1 MSDLN
6 AVARDIEA
14 DRNIPK
20 GLRASD
26 PTAKRRRRILIVV
39 DAQVDFVMRFG
50 LLSIAGAEAIIVPG
64 LGILASLDSDEYAA
78 VLYTYD
84 THTAA
89 RYLGSLEH
97 LGQPEKGIPG
107 FRLHCEKGTP
117 GWETVFN
124 PRIVPAGIPVFE
136 LEKEVFD
143 AFEKPSAETLVYQ
156 TNADR
161 ERLIGSGIPRDDFY
175 ARLAEMGVDTATVIG
190 VAADYCVKDK
200 IRGLLALGF
209 RVEVIVEATAGIG
222 KDMIQTIEDEF
233 PGQVDVVQARVPD
246 SPPAPVAAND

>member
-6 AVARDIEA
+6 AVAREIEA

-26 PTAKRRRRILIVV
+26 PTAKRRRRILVVV

-50 LLSIAGAEAIIVPG
+50 LLSIAGAEAIVVPG

-78 VLYTYD
+78 VIYTYD

-89 RYLGSLEH
+89 RYLGSQEH
-97 LGQPEKGIPG
+97 LGQPDKGIPG

-161 ERLIGSGIPRDDFY
+161 ERLIGSGVPRDDFY
-175 ARLAEMGVDTATVIG
+175 AHLAEMGVDTATVIG

-200 IRGLLALGF
+200 IRGLLARGF

-222 KDMIQTIEDEF
+222 RDMIQTIEDEF
-233 PGQVDVVQARVPD
+233 PGLVDVVPASVPQA
-246 SPPAPVAAND
+246 PPAPVAAND